1 MKTYKINPAEQR
13 VVVLPLNG
21 EEMKTKSG
29 IIIPVTVEQNKPGIG
44 KVVAVGKGS
53 ADAPM
58 DYREGQHVLYSQ
70 YSGLEVKLN
79 LENHGDN
86 TYKVMN
92 QLDIIGTIDEVK
104 NN

>member
-13 VVVLPLNG
+13 VVVLPLSN
-21 EEMKTKSG
+21 EETKTRSG
-29 IIIPVTVEQNKPGIG
+29 IIIPVTAEENKPGIG
-44 KVVAVGKGS
+44 KVISVGKGS
-53 ADAPM
+53 ADSPM
-58 DYREGQHVLYSQ
+58 LYREGQYVLYSQ

-92 QLDIIGTIDEVK
+92 QLDIIGIVELTQ
-104 NN
+104 N